1 MQLSLKERPLVAV
14 LVGIAI
20 LVIYGLAYRTEGH
33 ARAASVLR
41 APPYSYTTLVIYRY
55 RWSETR
61 TDIRYIAY
69 SAGGMTAL
77 EARFDEQ
84 SGVLS
89 ID

>member
-1 MQLSLKERPLVAV
+1 MQITAKDHPVVFTLI
-14 LVGIAI
+14 GIAV

-41 APPYSYTTLVIYRY
+41 APPYSYSTLIIYRY

-61 TDIRYIAY
+61 TDIRYIGY
-69 SAGGMTAL
+69 SASGITAL
-77 EARFDEQ
+77 EARFDGQ
-84 SGVLS
+84 SGVLK